1 VSDARDLEAEMARL
15 EVSLSESEAEVALA
29 REARR
34 KSEDEAG
41 RLLQEL
47 AGVRADLAAV
57 RSRLAERETYVRN
70 LHASVVWKLLQAVR
84 GLFHRRW

>member
-1 VSDARDLEAEMARL
+1 MSDERDLEAEMARL

-34 KSEDEAG
+34 KSEDETG

-57 RSRLAERETYVRN
+57 RSRLTERETYVRN

-84 GLFHRRW
+84 GLFDRRW